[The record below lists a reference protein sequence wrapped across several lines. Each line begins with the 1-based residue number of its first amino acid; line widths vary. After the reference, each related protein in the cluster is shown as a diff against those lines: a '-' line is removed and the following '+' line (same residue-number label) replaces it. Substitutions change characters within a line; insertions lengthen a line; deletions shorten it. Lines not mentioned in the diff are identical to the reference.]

1 MTSTISTGAIV
12 LAIVVASQGSSP
24 GRERTSSK
32 RSGGSSVDDDELVE
46 LATCTEKLPE
56 IAALVSQAAMEN
68 LQSLIVFYQLVVN
81 YQPILQKFMMTY
93 VDP

>member
-32 RSGGSSVDDDELVE
+32 RSGGSSVDDELVE

>member
-1 MTSTISTGAIV
+1 
-12 LAIVVASQGSSP
+12 
-24 GRERTSSK
+24 
-32 RSGGSSVDDDELVE
+32 